1 MSDASPDAA
10 RCQMPCQSLPCSCWA
25 VTALSL
31 TCSQHDAITSHPS
44 LRAASPVPGKA
55 EALRNGKTLG
65 IKGQCRHNSNRQNR
79 QFFKAFYLK
88 AGNDYEKA
96 LKHCIS
102 KMLRD
107 KINTVN
113 IIQPFIVGERLREEE
128 QYSLCCFD
136 WHHCLS
142 HSDRLPG

>member
-1 MSDASPDAA
+1 M
-10 RCQMPCQSLPCSCWA
+10 
-25 VTALSL
+25 
-31 TCSQHDAITSHPS
+31 
-44 LRAASPVPGKA
+44 K
-55 EALRNGKTLG
+55 
-65 IKGQCRHNSNRQNR
+65 
-79 QFFKAFYLK
+79 
-88 AGNDYEKA
+88 KA